1 MTANKAF
8 FFSYPNGFGDVREN
22 SDMIDVDFG
31 KHEGHGICF
40 RAGVDF
46 EIKKR
51 PTCLHVKINATENIK
66 LRVEFKSEASGGCA
80 DTSATVD
87 IYAGCVGEWYFDV
100 PKMFSPLKEICIV
113 ALKCDNENVTECRYS
128 VPLFELL

>member
-8 FFSYPNGFGDVREN
+8 YFAYPNGFGDVRSNNE
-22 SDMIDVDFG
+22 MIDVNFLR
-31 KHEGHGICF
+31 HEGHGICF

-46 EIKKR
+46 VLEKQ
-51 PTCLHVKINATENIK
+51 PTCLHIKVSTTGNIK
-66 LRVEFKSEASGGCA
+66 LRVEFKTEASGGCA
-80 DTSATVD
+80 DTSSMVD
-87 IYAGCVGEWYFDV
+87 ITTRCDEWYLDV

-128 VPLFELL
+128 VPLFDLL